1 MLRSQEAGLVDRL
14 DDLSLDESQALATQP
29 EIRAGPSAHPRS
41 APLAPPAPSATVDKS
56 SGHAYGA
63 TAGVMTKRAQMMALD
78 PAVRRKCEA
87 TQVYFLD
94 YYFDLLS
101 YIKQRKGR
109 FQKLKD
115 DLRRVQVSQAQAQGA
130 WRRYCSDESTYL
142 RRRRIRTQEKE
153 FHILAQIGQG
163 GYGQVFLARKRD
175 TSEICALKKMNKK
188 LLQKL
193 NEVQHILTERDI
205 LKASQTDWLVKLLYA
220 FQDPEHVY
228 LAMEY
233 VPGGDVRTLLN
244 SNGILLDKYTR
255 FYIAEMCL
263 AVVALHQLGYI
274 HRDLKPENFLIDAT
288 GHVKLTDFG
297 LSKGHLSTQRVEA
310 LRSKL
315 EAVKNNQ
322 IIYRTSEEKR
332 SFYRSLHREE
342 LTCAFSVVGSPDY
355 MAPEIITNQGAGYD
369 NRVDFW
375 SIGCILYEFLSGYAP
390 FTAPTL
396 DEVWVNVY
404 HWERVFEKPKF
415 ESQEAESNLT
425 PEAWSL
431 ITQLIT
437 HRDQRLA
444 SLASLQQHP
453 YFYGHL
459 DLANMRTTVDPPFVP
474 MLESEADTSYFDDF
488 TNPEDME
495 IYKEV
500 NHKKQQIEES
510 MRTADPLPGT
520 TAAADGSGNGSGA
533 GDATADLGGATAGLK
548 DDRAAFIGFT
558 FRHRDFVPAST
569 LR

>member
-1 MLRSQEAGLVDRL
+1 
-14 DDLSLDESQALATQP
+14 
-29 EIRAGPSAHPRS
+29 
-41 APLAPPAPSATVDKS
+41 
-56 SGHAYGA
+56 
-63 TAGVMTKRAQMMALD
+63 MALD
-78 PAVRRKCEA
+78 PVVRRKCEA

-101 YIKQRKGR
+101 YIKHRKGR

-115 DLRRVQVSQAQAQGA
+115 DLRKIQVTQNQAQLA
-130 WRRYCSDESTYL
+130 WRRYCADETAYL

-153 FHILAQIGQG
+153 FNILAQIGQG

-175 TSEICALKKMNKK
+175 TGEICALKKMNKK

-205 LKASQTDWLVKLLYA
+205 LKASHTDWLVKLLYA

-255 FYIAEMCL
+255 FYVAEMCL
-263 AVVALHQLGYI
+263 AVVALHKLGYI
-274 HRDLKPENFLIDAT
+274 HRDLKPENFLIDST

-297 LSKGHLSTQRVEA
+297 LSKGNLSSQRVDA
-310 LRSKL
+310 LRHKL

-332 SFYRSLHREE
+332 SFYRSLKREDM
-342 LTCAFSVVGSPDY
+342 TCAFSVVGSPDY

-375 SIGCILYEFLSGYAP
+375 SIGCILYEFLAGYAP

-404 HWERVFEKPKF
+404 HWERVFERPKF
-415 ESQEAESNLT
+415 DSIEAEQNLT
-425 PEAWSL
+425 AEAWSL
-431 ITQLIT
+431 INQLIT
-437 HRDQRLA
+437 HRNNRLS
-444 SLASLQQHP
+444 SLTDIQNHP
-453 YFYGHL
+453 YFHHF
-459 DLANMRTTVDPPFVP
+459 DLATMRETDPPFVP

-488 TNPEDME
+488 TNPDDME
-495 IYKEV
+495 IYKDV
-500 NHKKQQIEES
+500 NNKKQQIEES
-510 MRTADPLPGT
+510 MH
-520 TAAADGSGNGSGA
+520 
-533 GDATADLGGATAGLK
+533 
-548 DDRAAFIGFT
+548 RAAFIGFT
-558 FRHRDFVPAST
+558 FRHRDFLPT
-569 LR
+569 GQR